1 MKLNSYIYRSNTE
14 EMKPQKDWQNNGFK
28 SEKDYHNF
36 LREKMDSLMNRIK
49 SDSELLNVFK
59 RLNDR

>member
-1 MKLNSYIYRSNTE
+1 MKLNSYIYLSNSE
-14 EMKPQKDWQNNGFK
+14 EMKTQKDWQNNGFK

>member
-1 MKLNSYIYRSNTE
+1 
-14 EMKPQKDWQNNGFK
+14 MKPQKDWQNNGFK

-49 SDSELLNVFK
+49 NNPELLNVFK
-59 RLNDR
+59 RLKDR

>member
-1 MKLNSYIYRSNTE
+1 
-14 EMKPQKDWQNNGFK
+14 MKPQKDWQNNGFK

-36 LREKMDSLMNRIK
+36 LREKMDSMMNRIK

>member
-1 MKLNSYIYRSNTE
+1 MKLNSYIYRSNSE
-14 EMKPQKDWQNNGFK
+14 EMKTQKDWQKNGFK

>member
-1 MKLNSYIYRSNTE
+1 MKLNSYIYLSNSE
-14 EMKPQKDWQNNGFK
+14 EMKSQKDWQKNGFK

-36 LREKMDSLMNRIK
+36 LQEKMDSLMDMIK

-59 RLNDR
+59 RLKDK